1 MRLSMCKTQLCSPDT
16 FCIETRLNF
25 ILEGISYL
33 EDFSGSRGDDPEH
46 LGLHHVL
53 ATVAHSCLDLHLE
66 WNFSNNCMVQIIPVL
81 DNFTK
86 KDRVTICSQIK
97 ELIQTLP
104 QVAENI

>member
-66 WNFSNNCMVQIIPVL
+66 WNFSKNRFVQIILVL

-86 KDRVTICSQIK
+86 N
-97 ELIQTLP
+97 LG
-104 QVAENI
+104 